1 MKKIKKNRQRC
12 RFLLKKTL
20 HVTMGL
26 LSNYNLMKTPAFY
39 ISQVDICGPFKAYSN
54 HRSRATIKIW
64 FTVFY
69 CSTTSAT
76 KIKLMEDYRSTSFLL
91 ALSRLPCVTGYP
103 KVPLVDGGCQL
114 LKACE
119 NKSLDFYDIK
129 YKLNEHFRQL
139 FKVDCEVWPVGAHNI
154 HRRVERKVLEIKK
167 SMEKSY
173 SNERLST
180 MQWETAVAEIGNAV
194 NNLPIALGNI
204 SGDFEGIS
212 TPYGKK

>member
-39 ISQVDICGPFKAYSN
+39 ISQVDI
-54 HRSRATIKIW
+54 
-64 FTVFY
+64 FT
-69 CSTTSAT
+69 
-76 KIKLMEDYRSTSFLL
+76 
-91 ALSRLPCVTGYP
+91 
-103 KVPLVDGGCQL
+103 CQL

-154 HRRVERKVLEIKK
+154 HRRVERKFLEIKK